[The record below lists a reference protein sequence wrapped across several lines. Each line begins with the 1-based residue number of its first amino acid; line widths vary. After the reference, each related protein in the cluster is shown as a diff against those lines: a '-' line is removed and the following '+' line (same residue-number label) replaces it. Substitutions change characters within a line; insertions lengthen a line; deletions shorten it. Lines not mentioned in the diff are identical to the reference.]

1 MNRKAKKELRERQ
14 STRQLMG
21 ISQLTEH
28 GVKTAG
34 GELVFFMLSPDNLSV
49 LSPEGVQ
56 ARVTA
61 LGNLL
66 RTTPAV
72 RLQAMDSRESFQA
85 NKDFYQRRLE
95 TEPLPA
101 VRDLLRQDAAHL
113 DEIQAAT
120 ASAREFALVYP
131 VDIVATS
138 SISLASPQAA
148 KLTHSAAAP
157 HPTRT
162 ASLGSHGD
170 PSGAA
175 DPRLTEKNLRDAG
188 FQVRLADGQD
198 VKRILAVYYQ
208 QDVTTELFLNFDGE
222 GSVNTNG

>member
-28 GVKTAG
+28 GVKTAK
-34 GELVFFMLSPDNLSV
+34 GELVFFMLRPDNLSV

-101 VRDLLRQDAAHL
+101 VRELLRQDAAHL
-113 DEIQAAT
+113 DDIQAAT

-131 VDIVATS
+131 VDKDS
-138 SISLASPQAA
+138 
-148 KLTHSAAAP
+148 
-157 HPTRT
+157 
-162 ASLGSHGD
+162 
-170 PSGAA
+170 AA

-188 FQVRLADGQD
+188 FHVRLADGQD

-222 GSVNTNG
+222 GSVHANG

>member
-1 MNRKAKKELRERQ
+1 MKRKQKKELRERQ

-21 ISQLTEH
+21 ISQLTDH
-28 GVKTAG
+28 GVKTAK

-95 TEPLPA
+95 QEQLPA
-101 VRDLLRQDAAHL
+101 IRDLLRQDAAHL
-113 DEIQAAT
+113 DDIQAST

-131 VDIVATS
+131 VDKDS
-138 SISLASPQAA
+138 
-148 KLTHSAAAP
+148 
-157 HPTRT
+157 
-162 ASLGSHGD
+162 
-170 PSGAA
+170 AA

-188 FQVRLADGQD
+188 FHVRLADGQD
-198 VKRILAVYYQ
+198 IKRILAVYYQ
-208 QDVTTELFLNFDGE
+208 QDVVTEQFLNFDGE
-222 GSVNTNG
+222 GSVIGNG

>member
-1 MNRKAKKELRERQ
+1 MKQKQKKELRERQ

-21 ISQLTEH
+21 ISQLTGH
-28 GVKTAG
+28 GVKTAK
-34 GELVFFMLSPDNLSV
+34 GELVFFMLRPDNLSV

-56 ARVTA
+56 ARVGA

-95 TEPLPA
+95 QEQLPA
-101 VRDLLRQDAAHL
+101 VRDLLGQDAAHL
-113 DEIQAAT
+113 DDIQAST

-131 VDIVATS
+131 ADI
-138 SISLASPQAA
+138 
-148 KLTHSAAAP
+148 
-157 HPTRT
+157 
-162 ASLGSHGD
+162 
-170 PSGAA
+170 AA

-188 FQVRLADGQD
+188 FHVRLAGERDI
-198 VKRILAVYYQ
+198 KRILAVYYQ
-208 QDVTTELFLNFDGE
+208 QDVVTEQFLNFDGE
-222 GSVNTNG
+222 GSVTGNG